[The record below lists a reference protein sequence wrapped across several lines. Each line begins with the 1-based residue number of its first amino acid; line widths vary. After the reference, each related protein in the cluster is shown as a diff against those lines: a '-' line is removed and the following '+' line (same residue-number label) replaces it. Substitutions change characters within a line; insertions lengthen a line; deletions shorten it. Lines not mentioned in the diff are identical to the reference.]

1 MCSGTSGTGNGFR
14 IRGDRVARSY
24 SDEEKTLVEYF
35 RQALKT
41 RGVERVPRDWHLKQ
55 LSTDR
60 AMLAGEKAP
69 SLDEW
74 KACIDWAFCEPYWKD
89 KLDHLARVESL
100 WPRFILQKSKRVTGG
115 NRQKEIELIKTL
127 YMS

>member
-1 MCSGTSGTGNGFR
+1 M
-14 IRGDRVARSY
+14 ARSY
-24 SDEEKTLVEYF
+24 SDEEKALVEYF

-55 LSTDR
+55 LSTAR

-69 SLDEW
+69 SLDDW
-74 KACIDWAFCEPYWKD
+74 KACIEWAFTEAFWKD
-89 KLDHLARVESL
+89 KLDHLARVEAL
-100 WPRFILQKSKRVTGG
+100 WPRFILQMRKQDAGSETR
-115 NRQKEIELIKTL
+115 RKEIELIKTL